1 MAGYANVT
9 ARKCVVQHK
18 IGTGPLNFQTGLICI
33 IIVNILIAMAGI
45 VANGLIIAA
54 YCRNRRLRNMR
65 NFIYLALAVTD
76 FSVTAFL
83 QPLFTA
89 GNIAAKPTIQGLQFC
104 LIWELVSINSFICI
118 NLSLVTILILS
129 LQSFM
134 ALAYPYRY
142 QTFFTKYRLKII
154 VFFSWFLVISITIML
169 YFLNKLR
176 FAVLGSLVLALLTV
190 FTVICT
196 WVWTYKLVNRHR
208 RAIETTQTP
217 STSEI
222 VAEKKILRSTVTVAA
237 VISSLLAC
245 YILNLGYLFYYVLR
259 DGWGFDKNYHSYYI
273 LWSVAMTMTFLNSLV
288 NPCLVFWRNSSFRET
303 VRGFCRRN

>member
-1 MAGYANVT
+1 MAGYTNVT
-9 ARKCVVQHK
+9 ATRCIAQQ
-18 IGTGPLNFQTGLICI
+18 IIRAGPLHFQTGLIFI

-83 QPLFTA
+83 QPLFIA
-89 GNIAAKPTIQGLQFC
+89 GNIATKPTIQGLQYC

-118 NLSLVTILILS
+118 NLSLLTSLILS

-134 ALAYPYRY
+134 TLAYPYRY

-176 FAVLGSLVLALLTV
+176 FAVLSSLVLGLLTIV
-190 FTVICT
+190 TVIYT

-217 STSEI
+217 STSKI

-237 VISSLLAC
+237 VISSMLAC
-245 YILNLGYLFYYVLR
+245 YILNLGYLFYYVVR
-259 DGWGFDKNYHSYYI
+259 DDWGFDKNYRYYI

>member
-9 ARKCVVQHK
+9 ATKCIVLQIIRTHPP
-18 IGTGPLNFQTGLICI
+18 GFQTGLICI

-54 YCRNRRLRNMR
+54 YCRNRRLRNIR

-83 QPLFTA
+83 QPLFMA
-89 GNIAAKPTIQGLQFC
+89 GNIAALQQGLQFC
-104 LIWELVSINSFICI
+104 LIGKLVSINSFICI